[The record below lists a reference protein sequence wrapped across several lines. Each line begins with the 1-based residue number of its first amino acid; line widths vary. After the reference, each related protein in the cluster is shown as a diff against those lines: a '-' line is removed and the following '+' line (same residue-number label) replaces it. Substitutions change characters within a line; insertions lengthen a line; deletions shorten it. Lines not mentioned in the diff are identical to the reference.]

1 MNSLNINLLCTIW
14 LGFLQTRMALGRKV
28 QFRRRPVPWY
38 EFAQKRNFRHN
49 RNDIM
54 PDFMT
59 KFDRLVRYN
68 LLRASDRPVNRV
80 LASAMDALSHIL
92 FKLLLLLGHAVSGR
106 DQQVPNDAKRHVRRR
121 FERCMAM

>member
-1 MNSLNINLLCTIW
+1 
-14 LGFLQTRMALGRKV
+14 
-28 QFRRRPVPWY
+28 
-38 EFAQKRNFRHN
+38 
-49 RNDIM
+49 M